1 MCPHLI
7 SCHFDSLKKYK
18 RISGEGDPSPNPMSA
33 HKSYPRQPPT
43 PYADHDP
50 FDGDTYGAWNPF
62 KFEPHTPRAVSYSD
76 FEDMVACALVVQHA
90 EGLPCGNVYRVYDAI
105 PNDAA
110 AEWYK
115 DASESIVRN
124 AIRARYARDR
134 RLARPVAAPLLS
146 PPIYERRD
154 NDDVEG
160 FRY

>member
-1 MCPHLI
+1 
-7 SCHFDSLKKYK
+7 
-18 RISGEGDPSPNPMSA
+18 MSA
-33 HKSYPRQPPT
+33 RKSHPRQPPT
-43 PYADHDP
+43 PHADRDL
-50 FDGDTYGAWNPF
+50 FDGDTYGVWNPF

-76 FEDMVACALVVQHA
+76 FKDMVARVLVVQHA

-115 DASESIVRN
+115 DASESIATN
-124 AIRARYARDR
+124 AVSARYARDLR
-134 RLARPVAAPLLS
+134 RSRVGAAPPSLS
-146 PPIYERRD
+146 PPYYERRD